1 MDGSRRAP
9 QTQGREDG
17 SRLFPFPL
25 IVIRVFFASDGS
37 ERDIITFL
45 PITSFLICRVA
56 IRVTSVYL
64 RLDILRISIN
74 IYLYPVCYPLPFA
87 LLLFSQFSRQ
97 DFLSHRRVSRKEIF
111 FSYPHLVDESPT
123 RLIVYGNNVR
133 PYHPVVA
140 VVFTTH
146 AVYLSIRS
154 SIVPI
159 AIFCRRSFS
168 PPPPPSSQ
176 IHVRSVPPGSL
187 TLL

>member
-87 LLLFSQFSRQ
+87 LLFSQFRDRTFYRTGESQ
-97 DFLSHRRVSRKEIF
+97 ENKSF
-111 FSYPHLVDESPT
+111 FSYTHLVDESPM

-140 VVFTTH
+140 TCLQRMP
-146 AVYLSIRS
+146 YLSIRS

-168 PPPPPSSQ
+168 PPPPLPSQ

>member
-87 LLLFSQFSRQ
+87 LLLFSQCSATGLFIAPASLKKRN
-97 DFLSHRRVSRKEIF
+97 L
-111 FSYPHLVDESPT
+111 FSYPHLVDESPM

-146 AVYLSIRS
+146 AVSQYTLLNRAHRYIL
-154 SIVPI
+154 
-159 AIFCRRSFS
+159 
-168 PPPPPSSQ
+168 PSKLLPTAPRPSQ